1 MSISETV
8 SLQTKYKNML
18 GLGNVDNTSDAL
30 KPLSDAAKNALNR
43 KLGLTGGTL
52 TGGLTGTTGTFSNDV
67 ISNTSGYT
75 GGISMLSLYTNL
87 QSLKTQIDSMSTNTV
102 ITTNTN
108 FPVKLP
114 YSYTTIDQISNSSGT
129 TGSTKSPYYICLGHY
144 RPIAMTSI
152 NADYGFFGAWG
163 IKRSAVDRA
172 VWQNDWTFIT
182 KLWFD
187 PSATTGTSTPDK
199 CNRIVVKFGEKWD
212 RWDNGSEGVNNRGD
226 QGTTGA
232 DFLNPAEN
240 IYLMINNPTITSG
253 AATGTELAASIHSPL
268 SNMSV
273 SIDNPAALASYM
285 RAYPNEQIGSF
296 YGGVYIIISYNKTSE
311 FITINFSV
319 ANTGTKVAAGATG
332 AGQTNANSMSVATYI
347 SATTTIKPLL
357 NDRRPFHI
365 YVNGGIPYWFFGMV
379 LLNYSNKQPID
390 YILEYKN
397 QFLILY

>member
-1 MSISETV
+1 MSISE
-8 SLQTKYKNML
+8 SDLQLKYKSML
-18 GLGNVDNTSDAL
+18 GLNNVNNTSDAD
-30 KPLSDAAKNALNR
+30 KPLSLAVKNALNG

-75 GGISMLSLYTNL
+75 GGISMLSLYNNL
-87 QSLKTQIDSMSTNTV
+87 QSLKSQISSFSTNTIY
-102 ITTNTN
+102 ITTESN
-108 FPVKLP
+108 FPIKIP

-144 RPIAMTSI
+144 RPVAMTSI

-187 PSATTGTSTPDK
+187 PSATTGTSTPNK
-199 CNRIVVKFGEKWD
+199 CDRIVVKFGEKWD

-232 DFLNPAEN
+232 DSTDPKEN
-240 IYLMINNPTITSG
+240 IYLMINNPSG
-253 AATGTELAASIHSPL
+253 PSTTGTTSPLAAMNITINNYASLAPYWQAFPDSIV
-268 SNMSV
+268 N
-273 SIDNPAALASYM
+273 NF
-285 RAYPNEQIGSF
+285 N
-296 YGGVYIIISYNKTSE
+296 GGVYIIISYTK
-311 FITINFSV
+311 ITGVIKIDFCV
-319 ANTGTKVAAGATG
+319 ASSGTKIAAGSIG
-332 AGQTNANSMSVATYI
+332 AGQTMPNTMNVISHI
-347 SATTTIKPLL
+347 SATTTTIDPLI

-379 LLNYSNKQPID
+379 LFKNSNLGITD
-390 YILEYKN
+390 YILQYKN
-397 QFLILY
+397 QFLIAY